1 MRETNTSKKRCNS
14 VPQQEPPTDA
24 NDQKEAGRPDLG
36 QALEILK
43 KGISSIAGVVNSI
56 SALSAEETRR
66 VLMYEII
73 GKTIEAKYEESYL
86 NLAAAI
92 SILVGDDSQA
102 IRDHFQIDSLG
113 TELPRILEVIRTQIS
128 SVYVTYSVDKS
139 QFEVKATILL
149 SNNSDGRE
157 YVVGS
162 SIIERDDILDSVR
175 KDFILSKSGQS
186 QNSTKLCIYE
196 KED

>member
-1 MRETNTSKKRCNS
+1 MRQTNTSKKRCKS

-24 NDQKEAGRPDLG
+24 IDQKETGRSDLG
-36 QALEILK
+36 QAFEFVK
-43 KGISSIAGVVNSI
+43 KGISEIVNSI
-56 SALSAEETRR
+56 SALSAEESRR

-113 TELPRILEVIRTQIS
+113 TELPGILEALRTQIN

-175 KDFILSKSGQS
+175 KDFILSKLGQS
-186 QNSTKLCIYE
+186 QNSIELRIYE
-196 KED
+196 KGD